1 MTMPFEPV
9 TISPRAA
16 EELKL
21 IRENKGIPAEYGLR
35 VGIRGGGCGAKL
47 VVGFDR
53 QRDNDLSYTV
63 SGITVLVDKHHT
75 LYVIGKHI
83 DFYDGADSRGFFFRD
98 DDARSDVPTSQAEP

>member
-1 MTMPFEPV
+1 MAAPLQPV

-16 EELKL
+16 DEINL
-21 IRENKGIPAEYGLR
+21 IRERKGIPAGYGLR

-47 VVGFDR
+47 VVGFDQ
-53 QRDNDLSYTV
+53 QRDNDLTYII

-83 DFYDGADSRGFFFRD
+83 DFYDGADGRGFFFRD
-98 DDARSDVPTSQAEP
+98 DGTPAEREQKFG

>member
-1 MTMPFEPV
+1 MEVPLQPV

-16 EELKL
+16 DEINL
-21 IRENKGIPAEYGLR
+21 IRENKGIPAGYGLR

-53 QRDNDLSYTV
+53 QRDNDLAYTI

-83 DFYDGADSRGFFFRD
+83 DFYDGADGRGFFFKEEGAPPD
-98 DDARSDVPTSQAEP
+98 IL